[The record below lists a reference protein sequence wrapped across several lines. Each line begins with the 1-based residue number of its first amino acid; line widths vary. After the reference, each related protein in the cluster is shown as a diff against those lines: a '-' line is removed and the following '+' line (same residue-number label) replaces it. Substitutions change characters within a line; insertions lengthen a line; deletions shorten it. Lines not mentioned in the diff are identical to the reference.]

1 MGIRITGVSTPI
13 GGISWEFTE
22 TKKKGIKDLFLFLES
37 KRILVN
43 PKEMEVKEW
52 SEQSVIEIKNK
63 LVSIATEYEYSQKTM

>member
-1 MGIRITGVSTPI
+1 MGIRITSASTPI

-43 PKEMEVKEW
+43 PKEMEEFSK
-52 SEQSVIEIKNK
+52 
-63 LVSIATEYEYSQKTM
+63 